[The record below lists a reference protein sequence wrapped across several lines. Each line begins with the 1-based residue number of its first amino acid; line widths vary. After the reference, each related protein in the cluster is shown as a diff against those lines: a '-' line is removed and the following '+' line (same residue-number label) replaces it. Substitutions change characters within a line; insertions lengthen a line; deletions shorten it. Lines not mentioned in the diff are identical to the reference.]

1 MTPPLK
7 VFFSYAHAD
16 EVHRK
21 RLATHLSAL
30 EDEGLITIWHDR
42 KITGGCE
49 WAGAIDD
56 ALHSADIVLLLI
68 SADFL
73 DSDYCSDVELTEAI
87 RLHNAAQ
94 ARVVPVI
101 LRSCDWKHSHFARF
115 NALPP
120 DGEPVV
126 EANYP
131 DQLFLAVAQG
141 LRAIVAE
148 LTRLDLATTTQ
159 NPMQSD
165 TSPAPS
171 PAPGAAGLSAD
182 AGVHN
187 ALSAG
192 DAAATAPK

>member
-7 VFFSYAHAD
+7 VFVSYAHAD

-42 KITGGCE
+42 KITGGRE

-73 DSDYCSDVELTEAI
+73 VSDYCNDVELTEAI
-87 RLHNAAQ
+87 RRHNAAQ

-101 LRSCDWKHSHFARF
+101 LRSCDWEHSRFARF
-115 NALPP
+115 NVLPP
-120 DGEPVV
+120 DGVPVV
-126 EANYP
+126 EAEHP
-131 DQLFLAVAQG
+131 DQRFVAVAKG
-141 LRAIVAE
+141 LRAIVAQ
-148 LTRLDLATTTQ
+148 LTDPDAVTTTPTPLPRPQ
-159 NPMQSD
+159 R
-165 TSPAPS
+165 
-171 PAPGAAGLSAD
+171 GAKPLWLSLGLLLLPPPLL
-182 AGVHN
+182 V
-187 ALSAG
+187 
-192 DAAATAPK
+192 